1 MPQEEG
7 VGGLPSQRARGPGLE
22 EKQPCPAGPAL
33 GSRGRRRGETVG
45 RDGGRAQPG
54 ETAGARAGTGPTYES
69 LQSPG
74 SGDTGSGRRHTAAGA
89 GHQSA
94 LEDTAGFQSWRRRV
108 PPARRLHR
116 GHAATHREGCS
127 GVKENMA
134 LTGHVLGWQPP
145 PVGGGAGQLVS
156 ASTPQGTVRSLHA
169 T

>member
-1 MPQEEG
+1 MVFPARG
-7 VGGLPSQRARGPGLE
+7 HGGQGWRKSNRARLG
-22 EKQPCPAGPAL
+22 QPWGAEGD
-33 GSRGRRRGETVG
+33 GGERQWGETA
-45 RDGGRAQPG
+45 GGRSPGSG

-127 GVKENMA
+127 GVKENTA